1 MLTWKWVI
9 DKCLYE
15 FNIAT
20 HWRMCIVL
28 CCCCR
33 AIADE
38 YYPNDAFTSDAPPIF
53 YTLLHCIYML
63 MSTLFIYGQSH
74 SSFVA
79 LHSAHLSA
87 YVCISGRV
95 IKTYTNGRVRA
106 NVCVR
111 LLPRKN
117 CRMGRNGGSLTFAI
131 HHNVKSITATMI
143 A

>member
-1 MLTWKWVI
+1 
-9 DKCLYE
+9 
-15 FNIAT
+15 
-20 HWRMCIVL
+20 MCIVL

-38 YYPNDAFTSDAPPIF
+38 YYPNDAFTSDAPPLF

-74 SSFVA
+74 SPFVS
-79 LHSAHLSA
+79 LHSAHFST

-95 IKTYTNGRVRA
+95 IKTNTNGRVWA

-111 LLPRKN
+111 LLSRKN
-117 CRMGRNGGSLTFAI
+117 CRMGRNGNTPQREVYNSNNDCIVQVLISTLFHI
-131 HHNVKSITATMI
+131 CCSFMS
-143 A
+143 